1 MEMLVA
7 MALTAAA
14 SASVVGLISSSAG
27 TVDEISSDDSL
38 AGVAVD
44 WLADDLRQAT
54 DLDVVATSGKGG
66 VATLDVTT
74 PEGTIRWG
82 SASGTVERTGPS
94 SPGAQPV
101 VDGLR
106 DTDALLIG
114 LRNASDTV
122 VDPSDATAVD
132 DCTRFV
138 TIQVMAPDDSVLHER
153 RVSLRYPLWETPTC

>member
-1 MEMLVA
+1 MEMVVA

-66 VATLDVTT
+66 VATLDVAT
-74 PEGTIRWG
+74 PT
-82 SASGTVERTGPS
+82 PS
-94 SPGAQPV
+94 SSA
-101 VDGLR
+101 
-106 DTDALLIG
+106 
-114 LRNASDTV
+114 
-122 VDPSDATAVD
+122 
-132 DCTRFV
+132 
-138 TIQVMAPDDSVLHER
+138 
-153 RVSLRYPLWETPTC
+153 